1 MICLRKPRW
10 NKKTTHS
17 FNLYFMKKTGIFYG
31 STTGN
36 TESVAEKI
44 AQELGIGKEDVHNV
58 ADTQPNAVQPYEVL
72 LLGCSTWGVGE
83 MQDDWNDFLFKLK
96 DMDLKGK
103 TVALFGC
110 GDGISFGSSFCD
122 ALGLIYKELQHTGC
136 SFTGAVEPDGYSY
149 DGSEALI
156 DGKFVGLPIDE
167 NNEPEKT
174 DERVKNWISQLKQE
188 FA

>member
-1 MICLRKPRW
+1 
-10 NKKTTHS
+10 
-17 FNLYFMKKTGIFYG
+17 MKKTGIFYG

-44 AQELGIGKEDVHNV
+44 ATALGIGNEDVHNV
-58 ADTQPNAVQPYEVL
+58 GNTQPSGVKPYEVL

-110 GDGISFGSSFCD
+110 GDAFSYSSSFCD
-122 ALGLIYKELQHTGC
+122 ALGLIYKELQRTGC
-136 SFTGAVEPDGYSY
+136 SFIGAIDPTGYNF

-156 DGKFVGLPIDE
+156 DGKLVGLAIDE
-167 NNEPEKT
+167 NNEFDKT
-174 DERVKNWISQLKQE
+174 DERIKSWTTQLKKE
-188 FA
+188 IH

>member
-1 MICLRKPRW
+1 
-10 NKKTTHS
+10 
-17 FNLYFMKKTGIFYG
+17 MKKTGIFYG

-44 AQELGIGKEDVHNV
+44 ADALGIGKEDVHNV
-58 ADTQPNAVQPYEVL
+58 ADTRPNAVQPYEML

-103 TVALFGC
+103 TVAIFGC
-110 GDGISFGSSFCD
+110 GDAASFGSSFCD
-122 ALGLIYKELQHTGC
+122 AIGLIYKELQHTDC
-136 SFTGAVEPDGYSY
+136 SFTGSVDPSEYSF

-167 NNEPEKT
+167 NNESDKT
-174 DERVKNWISQLKQE
+174 DERVKAWTEELKKD
-188 FA
+188 

>member
-1 MICLRKPRW
+1 
-10 NKKTTHS
+10 
-17 FNLYFMKKTGIFYG
+17 MKKTGIFYG

-44 AQELGIGKEDVHNV
+44 ADALGIGKEDVHNV
-58 ADTQPNAVQPYEVL
+58 ADTQPNAVEPYEML

-103 TVALFGC
+103 MVAIFGC
-110 GDGISFGSSFCD
+110 GDAVSFGSSFCD
-122 ALGLIYKELQHTGC
+122 AIGLIYKELQHTGC
-136 SFTGAVEPDGYSY
+136 SFTGFVDPSEYSF

-156 DGKFVGLPIDE
+156 DGEFVGLPIDE
-167 NNEPEKT
+167 NNESDKT
-174 DERVKNWISQLKQE
+174 DKRVKAWTEKLKKD
-188 FA
+188 

>member
-1 MICLRKPRW
+1 
-10 NKKTTHS
+10 
-17 FNLYFMKKTGIFYG
+17 MKKTGIFYG

-44 AQELGIGKEDVHNV
+44 ADALGIGKEDVHNV
-58 ADTQPNAVQPYEVL
+58 ADTQPNAVQPYEML

-103 TVALFGC
+103 TVAIFGC
-110 GDGISFGSSFCD
+110 GDAASFGSSFCD
-122 ALGLIYKELQHTGC
+122 AIGLIYKELQHTGC
-136 SFTGAVEPDGYSY
+136 SFTGSVDPSEYNF

-167 NNEPEKT
+167 NNESDKT
-174 DERVKNWISQLKQE
+174 DERVKAWTDELKKN
-188 FA
+188 